1 MQQES
6 YNVQKEVQLL
16 SALGEYV
23 DVSLNNIS
31 YTRNN
36 LDQIV
41 TLSLSIR
48 VDYNNYQK
56 IISESLFNIFP
67 EIGISSKFD
76 DFDDAPVEINLQLKQ
91 SVVEKLNSFSIDLE
105 NLCVL
110 LLKDKC
116 KNLDKQYLSFT
127 ENWLAISFKQSVDL
141 PPELQGEGSL
151 KQGYQTLWAKQD
163 FVFQK
168 LHQTNKSNEAIIIDF
183 LESKQWQ
190 YQKSNQNIF
199 SLSFSQQNEK
209 WTFLIAI
216 PPENN
221 NICCYSIYPENI
233 PENQRGDFAIFIT
246 GINYE
251 LEFGNFELDF
261 DDGELRFRTSLP
273 ITQNIDITTL
283 DIMIQVNIMEM
294 TKYLPEFRR
303 LRSEL

>member
-91 SVVEKLNSFSIDLE
+91 SVVEKLNSFSIDIE

-110 LLKDKC
+110 LQKDKC

-209 WTFLIAI
+209 II
-216 PPENN
+216 KMKN
-221 NICCYSIYPENI
+221 
-233 PENQRGDFAIFIT
+233 D
-246 GINYE
+246 
-251 LEFGNFELDF
+251 
-261 DDGELRFRTSLP
+261 
-273 ITQNIDITTL
+273 
-283 DIMIQVNIMEM
+283 
-294 TKYLPEFRR
+294 
-303 LRSEL
+303 

>member
-91 SVVEKLNSFSIDLE
+91 SVVEKLNSFSIDIE

-110 LLKDKC
+110 LQKDKC
-116 KNLDKQYLSFT
+116 KNLDKQY
-127 ENWLAISFKQSVDL
+127 
-141 PPELQGEGSL
+141 
-151 KQGYQTLWAKQD
+151 
-163 FVFQK
+163 
-168 LHQTNKSNEAIIIDF
+168 
-183 LESKQWQ
+183 
-190 YQKSNQNIF
+190 
-199 SLSFSQQNEK
+199 
-209 WTFLIAI
+209 
-216 PPENN
+216 
-221 NICCYSIYPENI
+221 
-233 PENQRGDFAIFIT
+233 
-246 GINYE
+246 
-251 LEFGNFELDF
+251 
-261 DDGELRFRTSLP
+261 
-273 ITQNIDITTL
+273 
-283 DIMIQVNIMEM
+283 
-294 TKYLPEFRR
+294 
-303 LRSEL
+303 

>member
-91 SVVEKLNSFSIDLE
+91 SVVEKLNSFSIDIE

-110 LLKDKC
+110 LQKDKC

-221 NICCYSIYPENI
+221 NICCYYIYPENI
-233 PENQRGDFAIFIT
+233 PEIKEVISQFLL
-246 GINYE
+246 
-251 LEFGNFELDF
+251 LES
-261 DDGELRFRTSLP
+261 TMS
-273 ITQNIDITTL
+273 
-283 DIMIQVNIMEM
+283 
-294 TKYLPEFRR
+294 
-303 LRSEL
+303 